1 MPGIPFM
8 ELKAYLL
15 TAIQASLTAGS
26 AILQIYDQNFSVE
39 EKSDKSPLT
48 LADKK
53 SHDIILSHLA
63 QSGIPVLSEEGK
75 NMDYAHRKDWETF
88 WLVDPLDGTKEFIKK
103 NGEFTVNIALINKN
117 LPVLG
122 VIFVPVQS
130 ILYFAAQNLGAY
142 RFNIQNVADVENL
155 TIHDWIQRATPIR
168 IDAEGVRPY
177 TIVGSRSHASAEQES
192 YVKARQRDFPVVEFI
207 SAGSSL
213 KFCQV
218 AEGRADEYP
227 RLGTTMEWDTAAGQ
241 IIAEQAGARVL
252 AYDAGLPLVYNKE
265 DLKNPWFVVTNG
277 RR

>member
-1 MPGIPFM
+1 MPDIPFM

-103 NGEFTVNIALINKN
+103 NGEFTVNIALIKKK

-142 RFNIQNVADVENL
+142 RFNIHNVADVKNL
-155 TIHDWIQRATPIR
+155 TIHDWIQRATPII
-168 IDAEGVRPY
+168 IDADGVRPY
-177 TIVGSRSHASAEQES
+177 IIVGSRSHASAELES
-192 YVKARQRDFPVVEFI
+192 YVKARQRDFPVLEFI